1 MTPSAAAA
9 KTAAAF
15 TPEQEKALVAW
26 TKKYPYTNMGLVEA
40 LRSVQEWHRQVRP
53 EAAARVAEIFN
64 LPFSHVWGVATFFP
78 TFTQWR
84 TGRKRIGVC
93 HGLSCWMGGSD
104 RAEKTL
110 ERTLGVKEKQCTP
123 DGEYSWEAMECLG
136 ACEQTPAL
144 LVNDKL
150 AGAGS
155 DELIA
160 KVCKGETPVSLK
172 ADTPG
177 PGAILAKHFAETELH
192 RLEAYKKLGGYA
204 AYEKALGMAPL
215 DIVSEVKKSNLRG
228 LGGAGFPTGLKW
240 ETVPPV
246 EKAPVRYF
254 VVNADESEPGC
265 YKDRV
270 LLTRNPHQLIE
281 GVLIGSHAIGCADAF
296 IFIRGEYQNQY
307 EILEKALA
315 EAEQAGYFKK
325 TRVSLMRGAG
335 AYISGLD
342 TALLETMEGKKAWP
356 RQPPPFPTVA
366 GLMAKPT
373 VVNNVETVSMLPFI
387 VREGGEAFAKLG
399 SAKNGGTVL
408 FSVSGHV
415 EKPGVYE
422 VPMGSKLRDVLA
434 LAGGVKGG
442 RPLKAVIPGGT
453 SMPPL
458 TEKDLDIM
466 LDFDAIRAAGTF
478 LGAGG
483 MIVLDD
489 SVDAADV
496 TFNIERFLA
505 HESCGQCTP
514 CREGSFWTERIMH
527 RLLHGHGEA
536 ADLVNLKRVGENITG
551 KVICA
556 LGDTVGMV
564 TRAWL
569 GKFPKDFE
577 SKVGA
582 KHG

>member
-1 MTPSAAAA
+1 MT
-9 KTAAAF
+9 
-15 TPEQEKALVAW
+15 
-26 TKKYPYTNMGLVEA
+26 
-40 LRSVQEWHRQVRP
+40 
-53 EAAARVAEIFN
+53 
-64 LPFSHVWGVATFFP
+64 
-78 TFTQWR
+78 
-84 TGRKRIGVC
+84 
-93 HGLSCWMGGSD
+93 
-104 RAEKTL
+104 
-110 ERTLGVKEKQCTP
+110 
-123 DGEYSWEAMECLG
+123 
-136 ACEQTPAL
+136 
-144 LVNDKL
+144 
-150 AGAGS
+150 
-155 DELIA
+155 LIL
-160 KVCKGETPVSLK
+160 T
-172 ADTPG
+172 
-177 PGAILAKHFAETELH
+177 KHFGEAKLHELET
-192 RLEAYKKLGGYA
+192 YKRLGGYA
-204 AYEKALGMAPL
+204 AYEKALAMAPA
-215 DIVSEVKKSNLRG
+215 DVTAEVKKSNLRG
-228 LGGAGFPTGLKW
+228 LGGAGFPTGMKW
-240 ETVPPV
+240 ETVPPADKV
-246 EKAPVRYF
+246 PGPRYF

-281 GVLIGSHAIGCADAF
+281 GVLIGSHAIGCTDAF

-307 EILEKALA
+307 DIVEKALQEA
-315 EAEQAGYFKK
+315 EAAGYFKK
-325 TRVSLMRGAG
+325 TKISLMRGAG

-373 VVNNVETVSMLPFI
+373 VVNNVETVSMLAFI
-387 VREGGEAFAKLG
+387 IREGGEAFAKIG

-442 RPLKAVIPGGT
+442 KKLKAVIPGGT

-458 TEKDLDIM
+458 LEKDLDIM

-483 MIVLDD
+483 MIVLDE

-496 TFNIERFLA
+496 VFNVERFLA

-527 RLLHGHGEA
+527 RLLHGEGVPE
-536 ADLVNLKRVGENITG
+536 DLTNLKRVGENITG

-556 LGDTVGMV
+556 LGDTVGLV
-564 TRAWL
+564 TRAWM
-569 GKFPKDFE
+569 GKFPEDFE
-577 SKVGA
+577 KKVNKRG
-582 KHG
+582 

>member
-1 MTPSAAAA
+1 MTPTAAAA

-26 TKKYPYTNMGLVEA
+26 TKKYPYSNMGLVEA

-53 EAAARVAEIFN
+53 EAAARVAEIFG

-78 TFTQWR
+78 TFTQWQ

-110 ERTLGVKEKQCTP
+110 EKTLGVKEKQCTP
-123 DGEYSWEAMECLG
+123 DGEYSWETMECLG

-150 AGAGS
+150 VGAGT
-155 DELIA
+155 DENIA
-160 KVCKGETPVSLK
+160 KVYKGESPVSLK

-177 PGAILAKHFAETELH
+177 KGAILTKSFDEAKLHELET
-192 RLEAYKKLGGYA
+192 YKKLGGYA
-204 AYEKALGMAPL
+204 AYEKALGLAPA
-215 DIVSEVKKSNLRG
+215 DIVAQVKASNLRG
-228 LGGAGFPTGLKW
+228 RGGAGFPTGLKW

-307 EILEKALA
+307 EILERALA
-315 EAEQAGYFKK
+315 EAEKAGYFKK
-325 TRVSLMRGAG
+325 TRISLMRGAG

-399 SAKNGGTVL
+399 SPKNGGTVL

-442 RPLKAVIPGGT
+442 KPLKAVIPGGT

-458 TEKDLDIM
+458 LEKDLDIM

-489 SVDAADV
+489 SVDSADV
-496 TFNIERFLA
+496 VFNIERFLA

-527 RLLHGHGEA
+527 RLLHGEGVAE
-536 ADLVNLKRVGENITG
+536 DLANLKRVGENITG

-564 TRAWL
+564 SRAWL
-569 GKFPKDFE
+569 SKFPQDFE
-577 SKVGA
+577 SKAGR
-582 KHG
+582 